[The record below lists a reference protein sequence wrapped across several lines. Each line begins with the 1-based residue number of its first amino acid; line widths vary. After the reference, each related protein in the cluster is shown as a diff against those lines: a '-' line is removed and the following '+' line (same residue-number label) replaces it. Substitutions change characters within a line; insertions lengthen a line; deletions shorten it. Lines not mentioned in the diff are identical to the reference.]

1 MNEDDDRKKRKEDR
15 PSTSSGTEGE
25 NERPNKRQRIVELP
39 TINIPNRPNLL
50 EGLRQLGSNL
60 ALVSSENRIP
70 SVQVSEN
77 FGNLQRELNEAL
89 EAAFSEAQTL
99 VAQNEERQ
107 RAEERNAMAEA
118 EYSHHQFLQQSF
130 LQRLQP
136 LTLKMSQQLTYGE
149 QAQMFEVILTSI
161 NNRLNENNYNQSE
174 PNKVILLME
183 LASIT
188 YNFALQQLAV
198 TLSNIYQATPQIST
212 QLISLITA
220 SAMIF
225 NYLPEMVR
233 SQYVAIPYLGPLF
246 TLMNRVNPVAVRIQ
260 NSAAIVTTIYYL
272 LRNAGI
278 DTTDSIAALGSSA
291 QELISTCSIEVGR
304 LVCSGA
310 GLISNSVTSIVNT
323 LSTRLGEVLTQNY
336 RESQQASAYES
347 SQGSQSSI
355 SSISTSISSQRSVN
369 LSETQNSN
377 RTEVTIRSVQSVQ
390 MLLNTPVS
398 QGGININPNI
408 IPGEIVEQ
416 RLNAIAVEDTSNPI
430 IAREPEQPDSVTS
443 DITGSESQLNWSA
456 WLFGS
461 PLNNRSSENSPL
473 SSLELGGRRIR
484 RHYVKTRK
492 HRITRKHRKHKK
504 YPKKTTKK
512 NIQKK
517 HTKRKKTKRNKHN
530 KDNKHNKK

>member
-15 PSTSSGTEGE
+15 PTGSSGTEGE
-25 NERPNKRQRIVELP
+25 SERPNKRQRIVELP
-39 TINIPNRPNLL
+39 TIDIPSRPNLL

-77 FGNLQRELNEAL
+77 FDKLQRELNEAL
-89 EAAFSEAQTL
+89 EAAFSEAQTI

-188 YNFALQQLAV
+188 YNFALEQLAV
-198 TLSNIYQATPQIST
+198 TLSNIYQATPQITT

-233 SQYVAIPYLGPLF
+233 GQYVAIPYLGPLF
-246 TLMNRVNPVAVRIQ
+246 TLMNRVNPVAVRLQ

-278 DTTDSIAALGSSA
+278 DTTDSIAAIGSSA

-304 LVCSGA
+304 FVCSGA
-310 GLISNSVTSIVNT
+310 GLVSNSVTSIVNT
-323 LSTRLGEVLTQNY
+323 LSTRLGKVLTQNY
-336 RESQQASAYES
+336 SDSQQSSAHES
-347 SQGSQSSI
+347 SQDSRSSI

-377 RTEVTIRSVQSVQ
+377 RTEVTIQNVQ
-390 MLLNTPVS
+390 MLLDTPVS
-398 QGGININPNI
+398 EGGININPNI

-416 RLNAIAVEDTSNPI
+416 RLNAIAVEDSSNPI
-430 IAREPEQPDSVTS
+430 IAADPEQPDSVAS
-443 DITGSESQLNWSA
+443 DISGSESQLNWSA

-461 PLNNRSSENSPL
+461 PLNNRSSQNSPS

-484 RHYVKTRK
+484 RHYKKTRK
-492 HRITRKHRKHKK
+492 HRITRKHKKHKK

-512 NIQKK
+512 NIKK
-517 HTKRKKTKRNKHN
+517 HTKRRKTKHN
-530 KDNKHNKK
+530 KR